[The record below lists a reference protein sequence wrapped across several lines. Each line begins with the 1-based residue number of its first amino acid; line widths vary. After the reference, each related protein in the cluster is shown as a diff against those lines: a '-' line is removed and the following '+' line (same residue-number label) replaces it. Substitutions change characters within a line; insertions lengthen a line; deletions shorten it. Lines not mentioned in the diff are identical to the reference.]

1 MPIARHRCALDDHPR
16 NLQRSGDDTVDIT
29 RHRLGCSRALLI
41 ATAYLTMGY
50 RDLGRVRE
58 SESPGLLYSGCLAH
72 NGRSGGAVLMAR
84 FTRTIVASAAI
95 LLGSAAASADQ
106 NTIGS
111 ISSPQI
117 TSSQDVRSDR
127 ADALAFF
134 ESLVDHYR
142 ALVVYEDIADVV
154 QITTRLGEEPQRV
167 ETRIAVTIQN
177 GRLRVETPGSQMR
190 DGIGLDV
197 PLKTS
202 PAMEA
207 FVQKYNLWIAPH
219 MALRFT
225 DAPLQDFRLGVDEG
239 FTPTMTET
247 VIIDGR
253 SLVHVQ
259 LKSGDGLSE
268 DYTAKFDIY
277 VDPDSML
284 IQRIEG
290 EQRLPDGA
298 DYRTTLEITPIRA
311 DQGEA
316 DAPEDNGS
324 DQSAVGQMS

>member
-1 MPIARHRCALDDHPR
+1 
-16 NLQRSGDDTVDIT
+16 
-29 RHRLGCSRALLI
+29 
-41 ATAYLTMGY
+41 
-50 RDLGRVRE
+50 
-58 SESPGLLYSGCLAH
+58 
-72 NGRSGGAVLMAR
+72 MAR
-84 FTRTIVASAAI
+84 FTRTIVVASAAI
-95 LLGSAAASADQ
+95 LLGRAAASADQ

-111 ISSPQI
+111 ISSPQV
-117 TSSQDVRSDR
+117 TASQDVRSDR

-142 ALVVYEDIADVV
+142 ALVAYEDIADVV
-154 QITTRLGEEPQRV
+154 QITTRPGQEPQRV
-167 ETRIAVTIQN
+167 ETRIAATIRN
-177 GRLRVETPGSQMR
+177 GKLRVETPGSQMR

-219 MALRFT
+219 MVLHFA
-225 DAPLQDFRLGVDEG
+225 DEPLQDFRIGVDEG
-239 FTPTMTET
+239 FTPTMSET
-247 VIIDGR
+247 VIMDGR

-268 DYTAKFDIY
+268 DYTAKFDLY

-298 DYRTTLEITPIRA
+298 DYSTTLDITPILA
-311 DQGEA
+311 DDGET
-316 DAPEDNGS
+316 DALEGKDS
-324 DQSAVGQMS
+324 DQSALGNMS

>member
-1 MPIARHRCALDDHPR
+1 
-16 NLQRSGDDTVDIT
+16 
-29 RHRLGCSRALLI
+29 
-41 ATAYLTMGY
+41 
-50 RDLGRVRE
+50 
-58 SESPGLLYSGCLAH
+58 
-72 NGRSGGAVLMAR
+72 MAR
-84 FTRTIVASAAI
+84 FLRTIIVASAAI
-95 LLGSAAASADQ
+95 VLGNDVASADQ

-117 TSSQDVRSDR
+117 AASHDARSDR

-134 ESLVDHYR
+134 ESLVEHYR
-142 ALVVYEDIADVV
+142 GLVAYEDVADVV
-154 QITTRLGEEPQRV
+154 QITTRPGEEPQRV
-167 ETRIAVTIQN
+167 EIRIAATIQD
-177 GRLRVETPGSQMR
+177 GQLRVETPGSQMR
-190 DGIGLDV
+190 DSIGLDV

-202 PAMEA
+202 PAMET

-225 DAPLQDFRLGVDEG
+225 DEPLQDFRLGVEEG
-239 FTPTMTET
+239 FTPTLTET

-253 SLVHVQ
+253 SLVRVQ

-268 DYTAKFDIY
+268 DYTAKFDLY

-298 DYRTTLEITPIRA
+298 DYSTTLDITPIRA
-311 DQGEA
+311 DQDEVV
-316 DAPEDNGS
+316 APDDNNS
-324 DQSAVGQMS
+324 DQGAVGQMS

>member
-1 MPIARHRCALDDHPR
+1 
-16 NLQRSGDDTVDIT
+16 
-29 RHRLGCSRALLI
+29 
-41 ATAYLTMGY
+41 
-50 RDLGRVRE
+50 
-58 SESPGLLYSGCLAH
+58 
-72 NGRSGGAVLMAR
+72 MAR
-84 FTRTIVASAAI
+84 ILHTIVVVSAAS

-106 NTIGS
+106 NTAGS

-117 TSSQDVRSDR
+117 TASQDVRSDR

-134 ESLVDHYR
+134 ESLVDRYR
-142 ALVVYEDIADVV
+142 ALVAYEDVVDVV
-154 QITTRLGEEPQRV
+154 QITTRPGEEPRRV
-167 ETRIAVTIQN
+167 ETRISAIIQDDN
-177 GRLRVETPGSQMR
+177 LRIQTPGSQMR

-219 MALRFT
+219 MVLRFT

-239 FTPTMTET
+239 FTPTITET

-253 SLVHVQ
+253 SLVHLQ

-268 DYTAKFDIY
+268 DYTAKFDLY

-284 IQRIEG
+284 IRRIEG
-290 EQRLPDGA
+290 QQRLPDGA
-298 DYRTTLEITPIRA
+298 DYSTTLDITPIRA
-311 DQGEA
+311 EEGQVTAPNDAESDAGSSADQL
-316 DAPEDNGS
+316 S
-324 DQSAVGQMS
+324 

>member
-1 MPIARHRCALDDHPR
+1 
-16 NLQRSGDDTVDIT
+16 
-29 RHRLGCSRALLI
+29 
-41 ATAYLTMGY
+41 
-50 RDLGRVRE
+50 
-58 SESPGLLYSGCLAH
+58 
-72 NGRSGGAVLMAR
+72 MAR
-84 FTRTIVASAAI
+84 FIRSIVAASAVI
-95 LLGSAAASADQ
+95 LLGSAVASADQ

-111 ISSPQI
+111 ISSPQA
-117 TSSQDVRSDR
+117 TASQDVRSGR

-142 ALVVYEDIADVV
+142 ALVAYEDVADVV
-154 QITTRLGEEPQRV
+154 QITTRPGEEPQRV
-167 ETRIAVTIQN
+167 ETRIAATIQDGN
-177 GRLRVETPGSQMR
+177 LRVETPGSQMR

-207 FVQKYNLWIAPH
+207 FVEKYNLWIAPH

-225 DAPLQDFRLGVDEG
+225 DEPLQDFRLGVDEG
-239 FTPTMTET
+239 FTPTFTET

-259 LKSGDGLSE
+259 LRSGDGLSE
-268 DYTAKFDIY
+268 DYTAKFDLY

-298 DYRTTLEITPIRA
+298 EFSTTLEITPILA
-311 DQGEA
+311 DDGEVVAPKDHDSDQGA
-316 DAPEDNGS
+316 A
-324 DQSAVGQMS
+324 GQMS

>member
-1 MPIARHRCALDDHPR
+1 
-16 NLQRSGDDTVDIT
+16 
-29 RHRLGCSRALLI
+29 
-41 ATAYLTMGY
+41 
-50 RDLGRVRE
+50 
-58 SESPGLLYSGCLAH
+58 
-72 NGRSGGAVLMAR
+72 MAR
-84 FTRTIVASAAI
+84 FLRTIIVASAAI
-95 LLGSAAASADQ
+95 VLGSDVAWADQ

-117 TSSQDVRSDR
+117 ASSHDIASDR

-134 ESLVDHYR
+134 ESLVERYR
-142 ALVVYEDIADVV
+142 GLVAYEDVADVV
-154 QITTRLGEEPQRV
+154 QITTRPGEEPQRV
-167 ETRIAVTIQN
+167 ETRIAATIQD
-177 GRLRVETPGSQMR
+177 GQLRVETPGSQMR
-190 DGIGLDV
+190 DSIGLDV

-202 PAMEA
+202 PAMET

-219 MALRFT
+219 MVLRFT
-225 DAPLQDFRLGVDEG
+225 DEPLQDFRLGVEEG
-239 FTPTMTET
+239 FTPTLTET

-268 DYTAKFDIY
+268 DYTARFDLY

-298 DYRTTLEITPIRA
+298 DYSTTLDITPIRA
-311 DQGEA
+311 DQDEVV
-316 DAPEDNGS
+316 APDDNNS
-324 DQSAVGQMS
+324 DQGAVGQMS